1 MENFNIAQLP
11 SIASLQSKRELQ
23 NKENKPTITYKLTN
37 TIRNK
42 VLGHKDTVNLI
53 NAEGE
58 ISFTLNCE
66 LSILLIIDPPH
77 KHIITGDLILVGRL

>member
-11 SIASLQSKRELQ
+11 SLASLQRKRELQ
-23 NKENKPTITYKLTN
+23 NKENKPAITYKLTN

-42 VLGHKDTVNLI
+42 VLGYKDTVNLI
-53 NAEGE
+53 NAKGE

-66 LSILLIIDPPH
+66 LCILCSLILIINILLQVI
-77 KHIITGDLILVGRL
+77 

>member
-23 NKENKPTITYKLTN
+23 NKENKP